1 MKLHSPENLTAFDV
15 ETIRKDFPSLHQEVH
30 GKPLVYFDNAATS
43 QKPVQVIERIDRY
56 YRWENSNIHRGVH
69 FLSQH
74 ATDEYEKSREKVR
87 KLLNAEHLHEVIYTS
102 GTTQGIN
109 LVAQCFGR
117 KYVSEGDE
125 IIISHMEHHSNI
137 VPWQMLC
144 EQTGAILKVIPI
156 NEKGELE
163 MDIFRTLL
171 NEKTR
176 IVAVAHT
183 SNSLGTVNPVKEIIE
198 LAHQM
203 DVPVLL
209 DGAQAVPHTTV
220 DVQALDCDFFVF
232 SGHKLFGPTGVGV
245 LYGKEK
251 WLEEMPPYMG
261 GGDMIDK
268 VSFEGTTYNGLP
280 HKFEAGT
287 PNIAGGIGL
296 GAAIDYVEQIGY
308 SHIAAHEANLLEY
321 GTNQLAA
328 IEGIRL
334 VGTAAHKASVISF
347 LIGDIHPYDAGTI
360 MDRLGIAI
368 RTGHH
373 CTQPIMDCYS
383 IPGTMRASFAFYNTY
398 EEIDRMIA
406 AIAQVRQMFG

>member
-87 KLLNAEHLHEVIYTS
+87 KLLNTEHLHEVIYTS

-163 MDIFRTLL
+163 MDVFRTLL
-171 NEKTR
+171 NEKTK

-183 SNSLGTVNPVKEIIE
+183 SNSLGTINPVEEIIE
-198 LAHQM
+198 LAHQI

-334 VGTAAHKASVISF
+334 VGTAEHKASVISF

>member
-15 ETIRKDFPSLHQEVH
+15 DTIRKDFPSLHQEVH

-163 MDIFRTLL
+163 MDAFRTLL

-308 SHIAAHEANLLEY
+308 PHIASHEANLLEY
-321 GTNQLAA
+321 GTNQLSA

-334 VGTAAHKASVISF
+334 VGTAEHKASVISF